1 MTFRFDLFPVIAAD
15 DNPRANGKVF
25 QLLKAVRETGS
36 LHRAAQEIG
45 LSYRH
50 AWGVMRAWEDMLGRS
65 MLDMERGRGASLTR
79 FGERLLR
86 AEARLRETIDPAVQ
100 KAMADFLVELD
111 DAAQPQ
117 TVVHFSGS
125 HDPAM
130 EVLASA
136 LKDAPTAHQL
146 DTVFC
151 GSVEGLIC
159 LQERQSELAGFYVSP
174 IQTAGSVAHVTLRK
188 WLRPATVRL
197 VRLALREQGLI
208 VAPDMARQIRD
219 LRDLARTG
227 ARFVNRQRSSGTRML
242 FDQLLA
248 AQGLYPDQIAGY
260 EDPEFSN
267 DKVAEAVQS
276 GRAQVGFGLRMNAE
290 QHGLAF
296 VPLTREAYYLALRK
310 NDQTAPWMGALLALL
325 ADPAFA
331 RRIEALPGYTAA
343 EPSGILTPQEAL
355 PWFGPDGK
363 EGA

>member
-50 AWGVMRAWEDMLGRS
+50 AWGVMRTWEDMLGRP

-79 FGERLLR
+79 YGERLLR
-86 AEARLRETIDPAVQ
+86 AELRLRDTIDPAM
-100 KAMADFLVELD
+100 KRAMAEFLSELD
-111 DAAQPQ
+111 DAAAPQ
-117 TVVHFSGS
+117 TVLHFSGS
-125 HDPAM
+125 HDPAV
-130 EVLASA
+130 ETLAAA
-136 LKDAPTAHQL
+136 LRETPAPLQL
-146 DTVFC
+146 DAVFC
-151 GSVEGLIC
+151 GSVEALVC

-174 IQTAGSVAHVTLRK
+174 IQTSGSVAHVTLRK

-197 VRLALREQGLI
+197 VRLAWREQGLI
-208 VAPDMARQIRD
+208 VAPDLAREMRD
-219 LRDLARTG
+219 LRDLPRTG

-248 AQGLYPDQIAGY
+248 THGLYPDQINGY
-260 EDPEFSN
+260 DETEFSN
-267 DKVAEAVQS
+267 EKVAEAVHA

-290 QHGLAF
+290 ARGLAF
-296 VPLTREAYYLALRK
+296 VPLTHEAYYLALRK
-310 NDQTAPWMGALLALL
+310 NDQTAPWMQSLLSLL

-331 RRIEALPGYTAA
+331 RRLEQLPGYRAA
-343 EPSGILTPQEAL
+343 EPSGVLTPQEAL
-355 PWFGPDGK
+355 PWYGSDGK
-363 EGA
+363 EGP

>member
-50 AWGVMRAWEDMLGRS
+50 AWGVMRNWEEMLGRS

-86 AEARLRETIDPAVQ
+86 AESRLRETIDPAVQ
-100 KAMADFLVELD
+100 KAMADFLLELD
-111 DAAQPQ
+111 DAVQPQ

-130 EVLASA
+130 EVLSTA
-136 LKDAPTAHQL
+136 LKDAPSALQL

-197 VRLALREQGLI
+197 VRLAWREQGLI
-208 VAPDMARQIRD
+208 VAPEVAREIRD
-219 LRDLARTG
+219 LRDLVRTG
-227 ARFVNRQRSSGTRML
+227 ARFINRQRSSGTRML

-248 AQGLYPDQIAGY
+248 AQGLYPDQITGY

-267 DKVAEAVQS
+267 DKVAEAVQA

-290 QHGLAF
+290 QHGLGF

-310 NDQTAPWMGALLALL
+310 NDATAPWMGALLALL

-343 EPSGILTPQEAL
+343 EPAGILTPQEAL
-355 PWFGPDGK
+355 PWFGADGK

>member
-25 QLLKAVRETGS
+25 HLLKAVRETGS
-36 LHRAAQEIG
+36 LHRAAQEVG

-50 AWGVMRAWEDMLGRS
+50 AWGVMRAWEEMLGRS
-65 MLDMERGRGASLTR
+65 VLDMERGRGASLTR

-86 AEARLRETIDPAVQ
+86 AEIRLRETLEPAVQ
-100 KAMADFLVELD
+100 KALADFLLD
-111 DAAQPQ
+111 LDEAAQPQ
-117 TVVHFSGS
+117 TRVHFSGS
-125 HDPAM
+125 HDPAIG
-130 EVLASA
+130 VLAGA
-136 LKDAPTAHQL
+136 LQELPARLQL
-146 DTVFC
+146 DTVYC

-188 WLRPATVRL
+188 WLRPASVRL
-197 VRLALREQGLI
+197 IRLAWREQGLI
-208 VAPDMARQIRD
+208 VAPDMAREIRD
-219 LRDLARTG
+219 LRDLARTQ

-248 AQGLYPDQIAGY
+248 THGLYADQIVGY
-260 EDPEFSN
+260 DDPEFSN
-267 DKVAEAVQS
+267 DKVAEAVAG

-290 QHGLAF
+290 AHGLAF

-310 NDQTAPWMGALLALL
+310 NDQTSPWAGALQALL
-325 ADPAFA
+325 ADPGFA
-331 RRIEALPGYTAA
+331 RRIEALSGYAAA
-343 EPSGILTPQEAL
+343 EPAGILTPQEAL
-355 PWFGPDGK
+355 PWYGPDGK

>member
-50 AWGVMRAWEDMLGRS
+50 AWGVMRTWEEMLGRS

-86 AEARLRETIDPAVQ
+86 AEIRLRETLDPAVQ
-100 KAMADFLVELD
+100 KALAEFLRDLD

-117 TVVHFSGS
+117 TCVHFSGS
-125 HDPAM
+125 HDPAV
-130 EVLASA
+130 EA
-136 LKDAPTAHQL
+136 LTGALRDQPEGLQL

-188 WLRPATVRL
+188 WLRPASVRL
-197 VRLALREQGLI
+197 LRLAWREQGLI
-208 VAPDMARQIRD
+208 VAPDMAREIRD
-219 LRDLARTG
+219 LRDLARTR

-248 AQGLYPDQIAGY
+248 THGLYPDQIVGY
-260 EDPEFSN
+260 DEPEFSN
-267 DKVAEAVQS
+267 EKVAEAVHA

-290 QHGLAF
+290 AHGLAF
-296 VPLTREAYYLALRK
+296 VPLTREAYYLSL
-310 NDQTAPWMGALLALL
+310 
-325 ADPAFA
+325 
-331 RRIEALPGYTAA
+331 IH
-343 EPSGILTPQEAL
+343 I
-355 PWFGPDGK
+355 
-363 EGA
+363 

>member
-1 MTFRFDLFPVIAAD
+1 MTFRFDVFPVVAAD

-36 LHRAAQEIG
+36 LHRAAREIG

-50 AWGVMRAWEDMLGRS
+50 AWGVMRTWEAMLGRS
-65 MLDMERGRGASLTR
+65 VLDMERGRGASLTR

-86 AEARLRETIDPAVQ
+86 AEIRLRETLDPAVQ
-100 KAMADFLVELD
+100 RAMAEFIADLD

-117 TVVHFSGS
+117 TCVHFSGS
-125 HDPAM
+125 HDPAI
-130 EVLASA
+130 EVLAGA
-136 LKDAPTAHQL
+136 LRDQPSGLQL

-174 IQTAGSVAHVTLRK
+174 VQTAGSVAHLTLRK
-188 WLRPATVRL
+188 WLRPASVRL
-197 VRLALREQGLI
+197 LRLAWREQGLI
-208 VAPDMARQIRD
+208 VSPELSTEIHG
-219 LRDLARTG
+219 LRDLVRTQ
-227 ARFVNRQRSSGTRML
+227 ARFINRQRSSGTRML

-260 EDPEFSN
+260 EEPEFSN
-267 DKVAEAVQS
+267 EKVAEAVHA

-290 QHGLAF
+290 ALGLAF

-310 NDQTAPWMGALLALL
+310 NDQTAGWMSGLLALL

-331 RRIEALPGYTAA
+331 RRIEALPGYTMA
-343 EPSGILTPQEAL
+343 EPAGVLTPQEAL
-355 PWFGPDGK
+355 PWYGADGK
-363 EGA
+363 EGG

>member
-50 AWGVMRAWEDMLGRS
+50 AWGVMRAWEEMLGRA

-86 AEARLRETIDPAVQ
+86 AELRLRETIDPVVQ
-100 KAMADFLVELD
+100 KAMVEFLSDLD

-117 TVVHFSGS
+117 TVLHFSGS
-125 HDPAM
+125 HDPAV
-130 EVLASA
+130 ETLAAA
-136 LKDAPTAHQL
+136 LKETPAPLRL

-151 GSVEGLIC
+151 GSVEGLVC

-174 IQTAGSVAHVTLRK
+174 IQIAGSVAHVTLRK

-197 VRLALREQGLI
+197 VRLAWREQGLI
-208 VAPDMARQIRD
+208 VAPDMAREIRD

-227 ARFVNRQRSSGTRML
+227 VRFINRQRSSGTRML

-248 AQGLYPDQIAGY
+248 TQGLYPDQITGY
-260 EDPEFSN
+260 DDPEFSN
-267 DKVAEAVQS
+267 EKVAEAVHA

-290 QHGLAF
+290 AHGLAF

-310 NDQTAPWMGALLALL
+310 NDQNAPWVAALLSLIS
-325 ADPAFA
+325 DPAFV
-331 RRIEALPGYTAA
+331 RRIEQLPGYTAA
-343 EPSGILTPQEAL
+343 EPAGVLTPQQAL
-355 PWFGPDGK
+355 PWYGPDGK

>member
-50 AWGVMRAWEDMLGRS
+50 AWGVMRTWEDMLGRS

-86 AEARLRETIDPAVQ
+86 AELRLRETIDPAVQ

-125 HDPAM
+125 HDPAV
-130 EVLASA
+130 ETLTAA
-136 LKDAPTAHQL
+136 LKGAPTPLQL
-146 DTVFC
+146 DAVFC

-174 IQTAGSVAHVTLRK
+174 IQVAGSVAHVTLRK

-197 VRLALREQGLI
+197 VRLAWREQGLI
-208 VAPDMARQIRD
+208 VAPDMAREIHD

-248 AQGLYPDQIAGY
+248 THGLYPDQITGY

-267 DKVAEAVQS
+267 EKVAQAVRS

-290 QHGLAF
+290 ANGLAF
-296 VPLTREAYYLALRK
+296 VPLTREAYYLAVRK
-310 NDQTAPWMGALLALL
+310 NDQTAPWMLSLLALL

-331 RRIEALPGYTAA
+331 QRIEALPGYTAA
-343 EPSGILTPQEAL
+343 EPAGILTPQQAL
-355 PWFGPDGK
+355 PWFGTDGK

>member
-1 MTFRFDLFPVIAAD
+1 MTFRFDLFPVIAPD
-15 DNPRANGKVF
+15 DNPRANEKVF

-36 LHRAAQEIG
+36 LHRAAREIG

-50 AWGVMRAWEDMLGRS
+50 AWGVMRTWEEMLGRA

-86 AEARLRETIDPAVQ
+86 AELRLRESVEPVVQ
-100 KAMADFLVELD
+100 KAMADFIAELD
-111 DAAQPQ
+111 DAQQPQ
-117 TVVHFSGS
+117 SCVHFTGS
-125 HDPAM
+125 HDPAV
-130 EVLASA
+130 EVLAAALGQASA
-136 LKDAPTAHQL
+136 PLQL

-151 GSVEGLIC
+151 GSVEGLVC

-188 WLRPATVRL
+188 WLRPASVRL
-197 VRLALREQGLI
+197 LRLAWREQGLI
-208 VAPDMARQIRD
+208 VAPELACEIRD
-219 LRDLARTG
+219 LHDLARTQ
-227 ARFVNRQRSSGTRML
+227 ARFINRQRSSGTRML

-260 EDPEFSN
+260 DDTEFSN
-267 DKVAEAVQS
+267 EKVGEAVHG

-290 QHGLAF
+290 SHGLAF

-310 NDQTAPWMGALLALL
+310 SDQTAGWMAALMALL

-331 RRIEALPGYTAA
+331 KRIEALPGYAMA
-343 EPSGILTPQEAL
+343 EPAGVLTPQEAL

-363 EGA
+363 EGR